1 MAVEVF
7 LSGLAHLT
15 ESLNEDKG
23 CRSVAKHLPSI
34 DEGLRSIPRT
44 AKQEETEVSHAHNV
58 TAAFTP

>member
-23 CRSVAKHLPSI
+23 CRSVAKRLPSM
-34 DEGLRSIPRT
+34 DEALRSIPRT
-44 AKQEETEVSHAHNV
+44 AKQEEKEVSHAHDV
-58 TAAFTP
+58 TQVFTP